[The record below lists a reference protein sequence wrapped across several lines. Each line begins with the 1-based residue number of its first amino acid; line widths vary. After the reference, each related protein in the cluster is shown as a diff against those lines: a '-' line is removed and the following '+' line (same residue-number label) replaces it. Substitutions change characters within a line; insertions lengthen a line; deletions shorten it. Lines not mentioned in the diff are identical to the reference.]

1 MKGDLMDF
9 QAAESQYRCYSDQ
22 CSQGKIT
29 YQQFLDAVNKITV
42 YDQTGQLWM
51 LHAQSAKWC
60 VYRSGQWVFMDP
72 PSNTPINPVQAAHI
86 PSPQITPV
94 ANYQPGIPPVSVYQ
108 MSSQPKKKS
117 PLLLIL
123 GIVVFICG
131 GIAITGIMLTKSGS
145 FSSLLSN
152 LPFQTTNPKPSAP
165 VEGKFTLD
173 PVETVTI
180 GGGQSVVVDS
190 NQATLQ
196 IPIESLP
203 AGVNGKLTVNEPNN
217 ALKKEI
223 GALATLVTPFY
234 QVKLEGE
241 NDGSGMATF
250 SLPTNGDPLF
260 LIELFDGKFM
270 AASPIEYSG
279 SNASIQ
285 VPLYSGLTDAG
296 DSSFSFQGTYAFAF
310 ITPLQASIPHPEVK
324 LASQKKQTDP
334 RDCTIRYQ
342 FNISG
347 YGAQEIKNPTSF
359 CRKNGNDTIRV
370 MYNTTYTPKM
380 TTDNADQVV
389 DIIQKIMASYQTEG
403 FTAANLEKNGT
414 KVNVIVEAGS
424 GDPVY
429 TPSNG
434 TVYIPMDSIGGDNIS
449 SELAHELAHWVQDAS
464 YNMTSSYW
472 SDKLGISSTS
482 KWWLENS
489 AEDMVMLYDPAYIDK
504 NLTYYGT
511 TSLGNDKRT
520 PFQLAPNQ
528 WNDDLYNHAQVLKVF
543 TCDNPSVCAIS
554 PSKFVEA
561 INNGTFPID
570 SAALDK
576 MSQHLDEYARY
587 LLGKSPQSANSAIF
601 LMNGVK
607 NGTGYGE
614 TVTPVSDKSTL
625 TFKKT
630 GYEPQ
635 MKLSSGDSGNELDI
649 QARIEKGGVYPLMV
663 ESPINVEMAGNP
675 VEIVVEAGTPFYYI
689 EDKGE
694 IKFSD
699 GTSKIILGPI
709 HPKAGISG
717 LRIVAVA
724 TDGEKNF
731 TAKIRTIDITGD
743 WMFAYKNIISNSM
756 VCDQTGVDDPM
767 TPEEIAQLTSYIN
780 SYVTTIAGVF
790 TRDTGTNAYT
800 WTISPGADLSFD
812 SDTTAVVNGAALV
825 DGKGVTVQTS
835 VSVPESTSFTPP
847 IKGLPV
853 ALASSA
859 FLGICLLWKGK
870 KYLRIPMAFLALL
883 LISGCSAFFYLYGD
897 FSTSTLIDQLLPPT
911 PENEAKVF
919 GAEQGAAFAD
929 YHPKYLV
936 SGETTADV
944 NFTMGAGAVT
954 TEGTDEG
961 KTVCS
966 GTIVY
971 RVNGFLL
978 DDGVITDFPGSD

>member
-1 MKGDLMDF
+1 MDF
-9 QAAESQYRCYSDQ
+9 QTAESQYRYYSEQ
-22 CSQGKIT
+22 CNQGKIT

-51 LHAQSAKWC
+51 LHAQTAKWC
-60 VYRSGQWVFMDP
+60 VYQSGQWVFKDP
-72 PSNTPINPVQAAHI
+72 PFTPPASVAQPVYI
-86 PSPQITPV
+86 PPPQVAPV
-94 ANYQPGIPPVSVYQ
+94 INYQPGIPSGPVYQ
-108 MSSQPKKKS
+108 MPSQRKKKS

-123 GIVVFICG
+123 GIIVFLCSG
-131 GIAITGIMLTKSGS
+131 LAITGFLLIKSGK

-152 LPFQTTNPKPSAP
+152 LPFEFSTQKSSAP
-165 VEGKFTLD
+165 VEGKYTLD
-173 PVETVTI
+173 PVQTVTV

-190 NQATLQ
+190 NQATVQ

-203 AGVNGKLTVNEPNN
+203 AGVNGQFVVSEPNN
-217 ALKKEI
+217 VLKKEI
-223 GALATLVTPFY
+223 GALANLVTPFY
-234 QVKLEGE
+234 QLTVEGE

-250 SLPTNGDPLF
+250 SLPANGEPLF
-260 LIELFDGKFM
+260 LVELFDGKYL

-279 SNASIQ
+279 SSASIQ
-285 VPLYSGLTDAG
+285 LPIYSSLTDAG
-296 DSSFSFQGTYAFAF
+296 DNSFSFQGTYAFAF
-310 ITPLQASIPHPEVK
+310 ITPQQASIPQLEVK
-324 LASQKKQTDP
+324 LASQKKQADQN
-334 RDCTIRYQ
+334 DCTIRYQ

-359 CRKNGNDTIRV
+359 CRKGGNDTVRV

-380 TTDNADQVV
+380 TTDSADNVV
-389 DIIQKIMASYQTEG
+389 GIILKIMAGYQTEG
-403 FTAANLEKNGT
+403 FSAANLAKNGT
-414 KVNVIVEAGS
+414 RVNVIIEAGS

-434 TVYIPMDSIGGDNIS
+434 TVYIPMDSIGGDTLS
-449 SELAHELAHWVQDAS
+449 SELAHELAHWIQDAA

-472 SDKLGISSTS
+472 SDKLGISSTA

-528 WNDDLYNHAQVLKVF
+528 WNDDLYNHAQILKVF

-570 SAALDK
+570 SGAVDK
-576 MSQHLDEYARY
+576 MSQHLEEYARY

-607 NGTGYGE
+607 NGSGYGE
-614 TVTPVSDKSTL
+614 TVTPVSDKSAL
-625 TFKKT
+625 AFKKT

-635 MKLSSGDSGNELDI
+635 MKLSSGDSGSELDI
-649 QARIEKGGVYPLMV
+649 QARIEKGGVYPLMI
-663 ESPINVEMAGNP
+663 ESPINVELAGNP
-675 VEIVVEAGTPFYYI
+675 VEVVVEAGTPFYYI

-699 GTSKIILGPI
+699 GTSKITLGPI
-709 HPKAGISG
+709 HPKAGMSG

-724 TDGEKNF
+724 TDGEKTF
-731 TAKIRTIDITGD
+731 TAKIRTIDISGD
-743 WMFAYKNIISNSM
+743 WLFAYKDIISNSM

-780 SYVTTIAGVF
+780 SYVTSITGVF
-790 TRDTGTNAYT
+790 TRDPGTNAYT

-812 SDTTAVVNGAALV
+812 SDTTAIVNGASLV
-825 DGKGVTVQTS
+825 DGKGITVQTS

-853 ALASSA
+853 ALASSG
-859 FLGICLLWKGK
+859 FLGICLLWKRK
-870 KYLRIPMAFLALL
+870 KCLRILMVFLALL

-911 PENEAKVF
+911 PENAVKIF
-919 GAEQGAAFAD
+919 GSDVDIASSE
-929 YHPKYLV
+929 YHPRYIV
-936 SGETTADV
+936 SGVTTADV

-954 TEGTDEG
+954 MEGTDEG

-966 GTIVY
+966 GSIVY

-978 DDGVITDFPGSD
+978 DDGVITDFPGSDE